1 MRIIFHIDMN
11 AFYANCEISQHPE
24 LKGKPIVI
32 SHNSKRSVVSTA
44 SYEARE
50 FGIHSAMP
58 LFMAKEKCPDLIVV
72 EPHFN
77 LYHNLSQRFFE
88 IVYTYSKKVEIASI
102 DECYVDMSDYF
113 TLTHAQPYIVAKE
126 IQDKILETLSLP
138 CSIGISPNKFLS
150 KMASDMKKP
159 LGITII
165 TQRNLKE
172 VLWPIKVGD
181 MYGIGKKTAPK
192 LEEVGIKTIADIANY
207 DNYQTIRQFLGKNT
221 LIYYNRANGRDLS
234 PVVYEDTDMK
244 SIGHSTTF
252 ESDISDEDSL
262 KEEFKKVCLTVA
274 ERASKHDMYSNCVV
288 ITLKYTRF
296 KSVTRQMLVQEYMND
311 YDPKMIGKRIK
322 ETAQSKGY
330 TAEKL
335 SEITGNGIH
344 TINRI
349 YQGTSISTEYI
360 CQLSQ
365 VLGVSTDYLL
375 LGKKDRMEEKPSREE
390 IFQILDGLD
399 DTKLIKLAGAA
410 KILYDIA

>member
-24 LKGKPIVI
+24 LRGKPIVI
-32 SHNSKRSVVSTA
+32 CHNSKRSVVSTA
-44 SYEARE
+44 SYEARQ
-50 FGIHSAMP
+50 FGISSAMP
-58 LFMAKEKCPDLIVV
+58 LFMAKEKCSDLIVV

-77 LYHNLSQRFFE
+77 LYHELSQKFFD

-113 TLTHAQPYIVAKE
+113 TVTHAQPYVVAKE
-126 IQDKILETLSLP
+126 IQDRILSALSLP

-165 TQRNLKE
+165 TQKNLKE
-172 VLWPIKVGD
+172 VLWPVKVGD

-192 LEEVGIKTIADIANY
+192 LEEAGIKTIGDIANY

-234 PVVYEDTDMK
+234 PVIYEDTDMK

-262 KEEFKKVCLTVA
+262 KEEFKKVLNTHKPQV
-274 ERASKHDMYSNCVV
+274 SKN
-288 ITLKYTRF
+288 
-296 KSVTRQMLVQEYMND
+296 
-311 YDPKMIGKRIK
+311 
-322 ETAQSKGY
+322 
-330 TAEKL
+330 
-335 SEITGNGIH
+335 
-344 TINRI
+344 
-349 YQGTSISTEYI
+349 
-360 CQLSQ
+360 
-365 VLGVSTDYLL
+365 
-375 LGKKDRMEEKPSREE
+375 
-390 IFQILDGLD
+390 
-399 DTKLIKLAGAA
+399 
-410 KILYDIA
+410 

>member
-1 MRIIFHIDMN
+1 MPDRNRLIFHIDVN
-11 AFYANCEISQHPE
+11 SAFLSWTALERLAQGDSVDLRTIPA
-24 LKGKPIVI
+24 IVGGDT
-32 SHNSKRSVVSTA
+32 STRHGVVLAKSIPA
-44 SYEARE
+44 KA
-50 FGIHSAMP
+50 FGITTGEPVVNA
-58 LFMAKEKCPDLIVV
+58 LRKCPHLVMASPD
-72 EPHFN
+72 HSM
-77 LYHNLSQRFFE
+77 YHEKSRLLMEHLSGICPDIEQ
-88 IVYTYSKKVEIASI
+88 VSI
-102 DECYVDMSDYF
+102 DECYMDMSDYF
-113 TLTHAQPYIVAKE
+113 TLTHAQPYAVAKE
-126 IQDKILETLSLP
+126 IQDNILSTLSLP

-181 MYGIGKKTAPK
+181 MYGIGKKTTPK

-274 ERASKHDMYSNCVV
+274 ERASKLDMYSNCVV

-311 YDPKMIGKRIK
+311 YEKIYSYVMMLFNKHYTHEPLRLIGVTLNNVKRKEAIIEQMNIFDAKNEAVDPIDSLIENINKM
-322 ETAQSKGY
+322 
-330 TAEKL
+330 
-335 SEITGNGIH
+335 
-344 TINRI
+344 
-349 YQGTSISTEYI
+349 TSAH
-360 CQLSQ
+360 
-365 VLGVSTDYLL
+365 
-375 LGKKDRMEEKPSREE
+375 
-390 IFQILDGLD
+390 
-399 DTKLIKLAGAA
+399 LIKA
-410 KILYDIA
+410 KDYRINGKS

>member
-24 LKGKPIVI
+24 LRGKPIVI
-32 SHNSKRSVVSTA
+32 CHNSKRSVVSTA
-44 SYEARE
+44 SYEARQ
-50 FGIHSAMP
+50 FGISSAMP
-58 LFMAKEKCPDLIVV
+58 LFMAKEKCSDLIVV

-77 LYHNLSQRFFE
+77 LYHELSQKFFD

-113 TLTHAQPYIVAKE
+113 TVTHAQPYVVAKE
-126 IQDKILETLSLP
+126 IQDRILSTLSLP

-165 TQRNLKE
+165 TQKNLKE
-172 VLWPIKVGD
+172 VLWPVKVGD

-192 LEEVGIKTIADIANY
+192 LEEAGIKTIGDIANY

-234 PVVYEDTDMK
+234 PVIYEDTDMK

-262 KEEFKKVCLTVA
+262 KEEFKKVCLTVS
-274 ERASKHDMYSNCVV
+274 ERASKHDMYSNCIV

-296 KSVTRQMLVQEYMND
+296 HSVTRQMLVQDYIND
-311 YDPKMIGKRIK
+311 NYRNW
-322 ETAQSKGY
+322 QY
-330 TAEKL
+330 L
-335 SEITGNGIH
+335 
-344 TINRI
+344 
-349 YQGTSISTEYI
+349 
-360 CQLSQ
+360 QLS
-365 VLGVSTDYLL
+365 
-375 LGKKDRMEEKPSREE
+375 
-390 IFQILDGLD
+390 
-399 DTKLIKLAGAA
+399 
-410 KILYDIA
+410 

>member
-1 MRIIFHIDMN
+1 MRIIFHVDMN

-24 LKGKPIVI
+24 LRGKPIVI

-44 SYEARE
+44 SYEARQ
-50 FGIHSAMP
+50 FGISSAMP

-77 LYHNLSQRFFE
+77 LYHDLSQKFFD

-113 TLTHAQPYIVAKE
+113 SMTHAQPYIVAKE
-126 IQDKILETLSLP
+126 IQDKILSTLSLP

-172 VLWPIKVGD
+172 ILWPVKVGD

-192 LEEVGIKTIADIANY
+192 LEEVGIKTIGDIANY

-234 PVVYEDTDMK
+234 PVIYEDTDMK

-252 ESDISDEDSL
+252 ESDIRDEYSL
-262 KEEFKKVCLTVA
+262 KEEFKKVCLTVS
-274 ERASKHDMYSNCVV
+274 ERASKHDMYSNCIV
-288 ITLKYTRF
+288 ITLKYMRF
-296 KSVTRQMLVQEYMND
+296 HSVTRQMLIQDYIND
-311 YDPKMIGKRIK
+311 YEKIYSYVMMLFTKHYTHEPLRLIGVTLNNVKR
-322 ETAQSKGY
+322 
-330 TAEKL
+330 
-335 SEITGNGIH
+335 
-344 TINRI
+344 
-349 YQGTSISTEYI
+349 
-360 CQLSQ
+360 
-365 VLGVSTDYLL
+365 
-375 LGKKDRMEEKPSREE
+375 KDAIIQQMN
-390 IFQILDGLD
+390 IF
-399 DTKLIKLAGAA
+399 DTKNNQTDPIDSLIENINKMTSAHLIKA
-410 KILYDIA
+410 KDYRPDSKRHDGNS